1 MVFSR
6 KVIATSYAFVYFNN
20 VPVIRVNFE
29 KHVGLIL
36 DSKVIFFDYINE
48 KIKKSTKGIN
58 IIRKMNLSLPRC
70 FLLTTYKSFA
80 RPHLDCGDAIH
91 DQPSNSSLSDKIE
104 SV

>member
-1 MVFSR
+1 MKKLKSPL
-6 KVIATSYAFVYFNN
+6 KVSTSSG
-20 VPVIRVNFE
+20 
-29 KHVGLIL
+29 KL
-36 DSKVIFFDYINE
+36 
-48 KIKKSTKGIN
+48 
-58 IIRKMNLSLPRC
+58 NLSLPRC